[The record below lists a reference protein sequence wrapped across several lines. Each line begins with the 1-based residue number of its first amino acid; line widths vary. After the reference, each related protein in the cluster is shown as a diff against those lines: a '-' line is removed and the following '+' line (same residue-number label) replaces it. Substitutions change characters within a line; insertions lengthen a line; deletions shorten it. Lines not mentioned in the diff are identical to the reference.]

1 MKLTYE
7 NSEKNIA
14 CLILMGSAKLP
25 LYNYYWEKDELLK
38 NAVKISKPIKW
49 GFRPYILADLK
60 TGYTYEMK
68 LLEPIEEE

>member
-38 NAVKISKPIKW
+38 NAVKISKPIK
-49 GFRPYILADLK
+49 
-60 TGYTYEMK
+60 
-68 LLEPIEEE
+68 